1 MIGCKSTKYYY
12 NINIGRL
19 QKRSLL
25 LLHYLKAH
33 GHSVLLSEHID
44 FYDAG
49 SLMAVNLTD
58 LALESLKRSFCY
70 CNLLAFHIAVR
81 HLDDVVRA
89 SEIKEEF
96 FLVLG
101 KFQDSAVSPQEL
113 GHAFDS
119 SKLVVKLV
127 GVFCYQEYVSRE
139 EYGLLVFPDSVTLP
153 SAFPERYEGLIQDV
167 AVYVFLA
174 CVTYLLF
181 FTG

>member
-1 MIGCKSTKYYY
+1 
-12 NINIGRL
+12 
-19 QKRSLL
+19 
-25 LLHYLKAH
+25 
-33 GHSVLLSEHID
+33 
-44 FYDAG
+44 
-49 SLMAVNLTD
+49 MAVDLTN
-58 LALESLKRSFCY
+58 LALESFKRTFGYGDFLSFY
-70 CNLLAFHIAVR
+70 VAVG
-81 HLDDVVRA
+81 HLYDVVIA
-89 SEIKEEF
+89 SEVHKEF

-101 KFQDSAVSPQEL
+101 KFQDSAVGSKEL

-119 SKLVVKLV
+119 SKLVIKLV

-153 SAFPERYEGLIQDV
+153 SALFERYEGLIQDV